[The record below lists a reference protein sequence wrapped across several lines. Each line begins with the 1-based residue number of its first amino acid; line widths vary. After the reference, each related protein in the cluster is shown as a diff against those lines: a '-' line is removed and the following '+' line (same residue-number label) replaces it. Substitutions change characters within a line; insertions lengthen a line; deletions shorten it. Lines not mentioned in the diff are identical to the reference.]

1 MAELTEGSPAPA
13 FKLPASTG
21 GEISLADYKGKQ
33 AVVLY
38 FYPKDMT
45 PGCTQEACSF
55 RDLAADFAEVGAVI
69 LGVSTDDLASHAKF
83 VAKHELN
90 FPLLADA
97 EAAVCQAYGVWQE
110 KNNYGKKYMGIVR
123 TTFVIDKSGVIRKI
137 YPKVKVDQHA
147 DTVLEFLKTLG

>member
-1 MAELTEGSPAPA
+1 MAELKEGSQAPA
-13 FKLPASTG
+13 FTLPASTG
-21 GEISLADYKGKQ
+21 GEISLADYRGKQ

-55 RDLAADFAEVGAVI
+55 RDLAEDFAEVGAVI

-123 TTFVIDKSGVIRKI
+123 TTFVIDKDGVICKI

-147 DTVLEFLKTLG
+147 DTVLEFLRALK